1 MFNMVRMLVEIMTEI
16 MSEIM
21 REIMSEIMSV
31 FFLLVLR
38 ERAGFAQDVEESRD
52 ASEKWQS
59 NQGGIRGIGV

>member
-1 MFNMVRMLVEIMTEI
+1 MFNMFRMLVEIMTEI
-16 MSEIM
+16 MT
-21 REIMSEIMSV
+21 EIMSV

>member
-16 MSEIM
+16 MT
-21 REIMSEIMSV
+21 EIMSV

-38 ERAGFAQDVEESRD
+38 ERAGFAQDVED

>member
-1 MFNMVRMLVEIMTEI
+1 MFNMVRMLVEIMT
-16 MSEIM
+16 
-21 REIMSEIMSV
+21 EIMSEIMSV

>member
-16 MSEIM
+16 MT
-21 REIMSEIMSV
+21 EIMSV

-38 ERAGFAQDVEESRD
+38 ERGGFAQDVEESRD

>member
-1 MFNMVRMLVEIMTEI
+1 MFNMVRMLVEIMT
-16 MSEIM
+16 
-21 REIMSEIMSV
+21 EIMSV

-59 NQGGIRGIGV
+59 DQGGIRGIGV

>member
-1 MFNMVRMLVEIMTEI
+1 MFNMFRMLVEIMTEI
-16 MSEIM
+16 MT
-21 REIMSEIMSV
+21 EIMSV

-59 NQGGIRGIGV
+59 NQGGIMGIGV

>member
-16 MSEIM
+16 MT
-21 REIMSEIMSV
+21 EIMSV

>member
-1 MFNMVRMLVEIMTEI
+1 MVRMLVEIMTEI
-16 MSEIM
+16 MT
-21 REIMSEIMSV
+21 EIMSV
-31 FFLLVLR
+31 FILLVLR